1 MRTDM
6 REFIRHPTD
15 MPLEYKIEDIV
26 DTHSDFL
33 TNISHGGLSFR
44 ACKEIAVG
52 TIIQVRIP
60 IHEPVF
66 EADAV
71 VVWCRENPDDTDGC
85 YDVGVEFLDGKSE
98 FSVRMVEQVAH
109 IEHYR
114 REVKINEGREMTSQ
128 EAAAEWITK
137 YARDFPH

>member
-1 MRTDM
+1 M

-15 MPLEYKIEDIV
+15 MPLEYKIEDII

-44 ACKEIAVG
+44 SNRKLEKG
-52 TIIQVRIP
+52 TVIRVRIP
-60 IHEPVF
+60 IREPVF

-71 VVWCRENPDDTDGC
+71 VVWCRKCPDSKDGF
-85 YDVGVEFLDGKSE
+85 YDIGVEFMDGKSE
-98 FSVRMVEQVAH
+98 FSVRMVEQIAH

-114 REVKINEGREMTSQ
+114 REVKINEGRDLTSH

-137 YARDFPH
+137 YAKDFPH